1 MKREARRK
9 FEGKRPILPLGE
21 AKQEGGARKQ
31 SLGLGA
37 GIGAWSEGWGQGP
50 WAVLTES
57 SASQSSFGACLAR

>member
-37 GIGAWSEGWGQGP
+37 GIGAWSEGVGP
-50 WAVLTES
+50 GSVG
-57 SASQSSFGACLAR
+57 GANRK